1 MSDEQMDGV
10 HPYPVAGRKYDAA
23 KRRAAAKV
31 ASNTRWAHEPDRRAA
46 TQAAR
51 DGLQRRFEDHVDPE
65 RVLDPVE
72 RARRAESAKRA
83 HFTRL
88 AQKSAAARAA
98 RKAGSGGSAGEVRR
112 NDGA

>member
-1 MSDEQMDGV
+1 MTAQPVDDV
-10 HPYPVAGRKYDAA
+10 HPYPVAGRKHDPA

-51 DGLQRRFEDHVDPE
+51 DGLQRRFEDEVDPD
-65 RVLDPVE
+65 RVLDPAE

-88 AQKSAAARAA
+88 AQKSAEA
-98 RKAGSGGSAGEVRR
+98 RKNRSA
-112 NDGA
+112 

>member
-1 MSDEQMDGV
+1 MTTTDGI
-10 HPYPVAGRKYDAA
+10 HPYPVAERAYDPA

-51 DGLQRRFEDHVDPE
+51 DAQLRKFEDAVDPE
-65 RVLDPVE
+65 RLLAPEE
-72 RARRAESAKRA
+72 RARRVESAKRA

-88 AQKSAAARAA
+88 ARMSAEAR
-98 RKAGSGGSAGEVRR
+98 RKRSA
-112 NDGA
+112 